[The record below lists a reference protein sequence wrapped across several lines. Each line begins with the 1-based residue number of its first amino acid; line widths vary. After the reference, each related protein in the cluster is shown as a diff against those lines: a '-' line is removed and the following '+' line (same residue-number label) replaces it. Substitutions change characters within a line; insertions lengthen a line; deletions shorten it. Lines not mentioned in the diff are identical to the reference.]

1 VRHVIRHTQ
10 AIAECFGMEVGPPTP
25 LALEAAM
32 PPLSAVWDR
41 VVEKHNLQKISMED
55 LVGNS
60 WRFTDINWQGGALL
74 SKPADQLGLAR
85 SLAD

>member
-1 VRHVIRHTQ
+1 
-10 AIAECFGMEVGPPTP
+10 MEVGPPTP

-60 WRFTDINWQGGALL
+60 WRFTDINWQGGA
-74 SKPADQLGLAR
+74 
-85 SLAD
+85 